1 MSLLPILQHRN
12 FECEKQFV
20 YLQAKSAYLKVIEM
34 ETKNCMKKYSSL
46 IWSYQLFFLPLIS
59 SFVLVPTPSQA
70 VTFARSEGEFN
81 LTNISEKPLG
91 TITITDTNTI
101 TIAKDGMVD
110 AFAQAQATFQTHP
123 PQASN
128 SSLSEAL
135 GEGRDYLG
143 NAQSQAVVIANFAVD
158 ANKSFSFDFISN
170 LNLQTS
176 IDNLP
181 AENARATGEEY
192 FTLIDTDNNSV
203 LEFFNIRGN
212 LNTLADD
219 DFIASQ
225 KSNNVT
231 LNKLLSTSNFGG
243 LQQEATVNVQGSLQR
258 FFANKTNIALV
269 EVKRNQATVQ
279 APEPSTNLALLWCCS
294 VISFAT
300 RAKRKVSSSTS

>member
-1 MSLLPILQHRN
+1 
-12 FECEKQFV
+12 
-20 YLQAKSAYLKVIEM
+20 
-34 ETKNCMKKYSSL
+34 MKKYSSL

-59 SFVLVPTPSQA
+59 SSVLVTTPSQA

-91 TITITDTNTI
+91 TRTITDTNTI
-101 TIAKDGMVD
+101 TIAKDGVVN

-123 PQASN
+123 AQASN
-128 SSLSEAL
+128 LSLSKAL
-135 GEGRDYLG
+135 GKGRDYLG

-158 ANKSFSFDFISN
+158 ANKSFSFDFTSN
-170 LNLQTS
+170 FNLQTS
-176 IDNLP
+176 VDNP
-181 AENARATGEEY
+181 PTENARATGEEY
-192 FTLIDTDNNSV
+192 FTLIDTDNNSS
-203 LEFFNIRGN
+203 LDFFNIRGN
-212 LNTLADD
+212 LNTLTDD

-225 KSNNVT
+225 NSNNVT

-243 LQQEATVNVQGSLQR
+243 LQQQATANVQGSLQR

-279 APEPSTNLALLWCCS
+279 APESTTNLALLWFCS

-300 RAKRKVSSSTS
+300 WAKRKVSS